1 MSKYHNET
9 VVSYGKAIFYATIYE
24 DLKRAAKECG
34 WALALHGSLN
44 NDMDLMAMPWVEDAK
59 SIEVLIESISD
70 LFVNSPFKEGHI
82 KAYRAK
88 PNNRVVYTI
97 SIITGFYL
105 DINVIEIGNK

>member
-9 VVSYGKAIFYATIYE
+9 VVNYGKAIFYATIYE
-24 DLKRAAKECG
+24 DLKRVAEESG

-44 NDMDLMAMPWVEDAK
+44 NDMDLMAMPWTEDAT
-59 SIEVLIESISD
+59 SIEVLIQNISD
-70 LFVNSPFKEGHI
+70 LFATSPFKEGHV

-97 SIITGFYL
+97 SIISGFYL
-105 DINVIEIGNK
+105 DINVIDPNQ